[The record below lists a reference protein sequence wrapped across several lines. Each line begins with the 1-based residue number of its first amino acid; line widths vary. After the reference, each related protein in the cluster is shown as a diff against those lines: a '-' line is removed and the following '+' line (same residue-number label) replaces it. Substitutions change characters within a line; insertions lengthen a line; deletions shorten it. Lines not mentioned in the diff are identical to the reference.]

1 MAIQVW
7 NPWRALAEMER
18 QMDETMRNPLMRW
31 ERPLFWWRA
40 GNGGAAFLPPVE
52 VIDKKDK
59 VVIRAEVPGMKLED
73 FDICVEGD
81 VLTIKGERK
90 AETEVKDED
99 YYSCEISYGKFSR
112 SLTLPTRVQAD
123 KVEANYDNGILEI
136 ALPKSSE
143 VKPKQITVKAKGTKG
158 K

>member
-1 MAIQVW
+1 MAIHLW
-7 NPWRALAEMER
+7 NPWRALAEMEQ
-18 QMDETMRNPLMRW
+18 QMDDTMRHPLMRR

-40 GNGGAAFLPPVE
+40 GSGGAAFLPPVE

-73 FDICVEGD
+73 FDISVEGD
-81 VLTIKGERK
+81 VLTVKGERK
-90 AETEVKDED
+90 TESEVKDED

-112 SLTLPTRVQAD
+112 SITLPTKVQAD
-123 KVEANYDNGILEI
+123 KVDATYDNGMLEI

-143 VKPKQITVKAKGTKG
+143 VKPKRITVKAKETKS